1 MPALITSTEKNSIAE
16 DLEITPNSV
25 LLSINETKPRDYIDY
40 QYLTMAEELVIE
52 IQDPDG
58 DICEYEIEKDFD
70 EDLGLVFESAIF
82 DKIKP
87 CANNCIFC
95 FVDQQPQGLRESLYI
110 KDDDYRLSYLQGTYV
125 TLTNLTKKD
134 KERIVTMHLGP
145 LFISVHTTNP
155 ELRAKM
161 LRNKNAA
168 NLMRELDFLKE
179 NDIPINTQ
187 IVLCPNYNDGRE
199 LERTLND
206 LWKYKTILNSI
217 AIVPVGIT
225 KFRKEKIERVSKE
238 IAQQTIDIVEKFNKK
253 IKKNIASVSDEFFLI
268 AEQDLPDKKYYNGYA
283 QLEDGVG
290 SLRCLLD
297 DFELRKEHIKKSVK
311 QKKEFTIACS
321 ECAKSAFELFAE
333 ELNKVKNINL
343 DVHPIKSNFWGK
355 DVNVAGLITAHDL
368 IEQLKDNCFKDVI
381 IPSIVLR
388 PYTTEFLDG
397 MNVKDVEK
405 KLGVKLHIIEDIYSL
420 KELFE
425 LLFN

>member
-1 MPALITSTEKNSIAE
+1 MPALITSIEKNSIAE

-95 FVDQQPQGLRESLYI
+95 FVDQQPQGLRDSLYI

-134 KERIVTMHLGP
+134 KERIATMHLGP

-368 IEQLKDNCFKDVI
+368 TEQLKDNCFKDVI

-420 KELFE
+420 KELFD

>member
-1 MPALITSTEKNSIAE
+1 MPALITSIEKNSIAE

-95 FVDQQPQGLRESLYI
+95 FVDQQPQGLRDSLYI

-134 KERIVTMHLGP
+134 KERIAAMHLGP

-155 ELRAKM
+155 ELRAEM

-168 NLMRELDFLKE
+168 NLMKELDFLKE

-187 IVLCPNYNDGRE
+187 IVLCPNYNDGNE

-225 KFRKEKIERVSKE
+225 KFRKEKIERVNKE
-238 IAQQTIDIVEKFNKK
+238 IAQQTIDIVEKFNRK

-268 AEQDLPDKKYYNGYA
+268 AKQDLPDKKYYNGYA

-297 DFELRKEHIKKSVK
+297 DFESRKEHIKKSVK

-321 ECAKSAFELFAE
+321 ECAKSAFTLFAE

>member
-1 MPALITSTEKNSIAE
+1 M
-16 DLEITPNSV
+16 
-25 LLSINETKPRDYIDY
+25 
-40 QYLTMAEELVIE
+40 
-52 IQDPDG
+52 
-58 DICEYEIEKDFD
+58 
-70 EDLGLVFESAIF
+70 
-82 DKIKP
+82 
-87 CANNCIFC
+87 
-95 FVDQQPQGLRESLYI
+95 
-110 KDDDYRLSYLQGTYV
+110 
-125 TLTNLTKKD
+125 
-134 KERIVTMHLGP
+134 
-145 LFISVHTTNP
+145 
-155 ELRAKM
+155 
-161 LRNKNAA
+161 
-168 NLMRELDFLKE
+168 
-179 NDIPINTQ
+179 
-187 IVLCPNYNDGRE
+187 
-199 LERTLND
+199 
-206 LWKYKTILNSI
+206 
-217 AIVPVGIT
+217 
-225 KFRKEKIERVSKE
+225 
-238 IAQQTIDIVEKFNKK
+238 
-253 IKKNIASVSDEFFLI
+253 
-268 AEQDLPDKKYYNGYA
+268 PDKKYYNGYA

-368 IEQLKDNCFKDVI
+368 TEQLKDNCFKDVI

-420 KELFE
+420 KELFD

>member
-1 MPALITSTEKNSIAE
+1 MPALITSIEKNSIAE
-16 DLEITPNSV
+16 ELEIMPDSV
-25 LLSINETKPRDYIDY
+25 LLSINGIKPRDYIDY
-40 QYLTMAEELVIE
+40 QYLTMAEDLDIE
-52 IQDPDG
+52 IQDPSG
-58 DICEYEIEKDFD
+58 NVCEYEIEKDFD

-95 FVDQQPQGLRESLYI
+95 FVDQQPKGLRESLYI

-134 KERIVTMHLGP
+134 KERIATMHLGP

-161 LRNKNAA
+161 LRNKNAS
-168 NLMRELDFLKE
+168 NLMRELDFLKD

-187 IVLCPNYNDGRE
+187 IVLCPNYNDGKE
-199 LERTLND
+199 LEKTLND

-225 KFRKEKIERVSKE
+225 KFRKEKIEGVNKQVAR
-238 IAQQTIDIVEKFNKK
+238 QTIDIVEKFNKK
-253 IKKNIASVSDEFFLI
+253 IKKNIASVSDEFFLT
-268 AEQDLPDKKYYNGYA
+268 AEMDLPDKKYYNGYA

-297 DFELRKEHIKKSVK
+297 DFELRKKHIKKSVK
-311 QKKEFTIACS
+311 QKKEFTVACS
-321 ECAKSAFELFAE
+321 ECAKSAFEQFAS
-333 ELNKVKNINL
+333 ELNKVKNVNL
-343 DVHPIKSNFWGK
+343 DIHPIKSNFWGK

-397 MNVKDVEK
+397 MSVKDVEK

-420 KELFE
+420 KELFDM
-425 LLFN
+425 LFN

>member
-1 MPALITSTEKNSIAE
+1 MPALITSIEKNSIAE

-95 FVDQQPQGLRESLYI
+95 FVDQQPQGLRDSLYI

-134 KERIVTMHLGP
+134 KERIAAMHLGP

-155 ELRAKM
+155 ELRAEM

-168 NLMRELDFLKE
+168 NLMKELDFLKE

-187 IVLCPNYNDGRE
+187 IVLCPNYNDGNE

-225 KFRKEKIERVSKE
+225 KFRKEKIERVNKE
-238 IAQQTIDIVEKFNKK
+238 IAQQTIDIVEKFNRK

-268 AEQDLPDKKYYNGYA
+268 AKQDLPDKKYYNGYA

-297 DFELRKEHIKKSVK
+297 DFESRKKHIKKSVK

-321 ECAKSAFELFAE
+321 ECAKSAFTLFAE

-368 IEQLKDNCFKDVI
+368 IEQLKDNCFMDVI

-420 KELFE
+420 KELFD